1 MQKENS
7 STRALAGLGV
17 LVTRPAHQAE
27 DLCRLIEA
35 EGGRPIRYPLIEI
48 QPPQDLSRITPIFD
62 RLQEFQIAIF
72 ISTNAVQ
79 HGMRL
84 VRDRGL
90 SLNPLAVVAVG
101 HSTVASLKEL
111 GVADPIVPYEASSE
125 GVLALKLFQPENI
138 TGRRVLIF
146 RGEGGRELLAE
157 RLRERGAEV
166 EYAEVYRR
174 VKPAVDRD
182 TLMAYWGDR
191 GEEIQIVLI
200 TSAEGLNNLLQMMGE
215 AHRDK
220 ELLATPLL
228 VMSERIAA
236 LAQGL
241 GFKPVVAKDT
251 SDRGLVE
258 ALKAW
263 WVGENTTPTLSGRG
277 C

>member
-1 MQKENS
+1 MQNS
-7 STRALAGLGV
+7 STRALEGLGV

-101 HSTVASLKEL
+101 HSTAASLKEL
-111 GVADPIVPYEASSE
+111 GVADPIVPSEASSE
-125 GVLALKLFQPENI
+125 GILALKLFQPEHI

-174 VKPAVDRD
+174 VKPPVDRD
-182 TLMAYWGDR
+182 TLTAYWGDR
-191 GEEIQIVLI
+191 GGEEVQIVLI

-228 VMSERIAA
+228 VMSERIAM

-241 GFKPVVAKDT
+241 GFEAVVAKDT
-251 SDRGLVE
+251 SDRGLVD

-263 WVGENTTPTLSGRG
+263 WMRQSS
-277 C
+277 

>member
-101 HSTVASLKEL
+101 HSTAASLKEL

-125 GVLALKLFQPENI
+125 GILALKLFQPENI

-182 TLMAYWGDR
+182 TLTAYWGDR

-241 GFKPVVAKDT
+241 GFKPVVVNDT

>member
-1 MQKENS
+1 MQNS
-7 STRALAGLGV
+7 STRALEGLGV

-35 EGGRPIRYPLIEI
+35 EGGRPIRYPVIEI
-48 QPPQDLSRITPIFD
+48 QPPHDLSRITPIFD

-72 ISTNAVQ
+72 ISTNAVH
-79 HGMRL
+79 HGVQL
-84 VRDRGL
+84 LRDRGL

-101 HSTVASLKEL
+101 HSTAASLKEL
-111 GVADPIVPYEASSE
+111 GVADPIVPSEASSE
-125 GVLALKLFQPENI
+125 GILALKLFQPEHI

-174 VKPAVDRD
+174 VKPTIDEDILR
-182 TLMAYWGDR
+182 AYWGDH

-228 VMSERIAA
+228 VMSERIAV

-241 GFKPVVAKDT
+241 GFEAVVAKDT
-251 SDRGLVE
+251 SDRGLVD

-263 WVGENTTPTLSGRG
+263 RTRQSS
-277 C
+277 